1 MSTTAV
7 VVLVVVVVVVLA
19 LALLVARPAMRRRRL
34 QRTFG
39 PEYDRT
45 VESADDQRSAEAELE
60 RRQRR
65 HAELELRPLPATHR
79 EQYRKDWTEVQAQF
93 VDEPKAAVGRAD
105 ELIGRVMAD
114 RGYPEGDFDQQAA
127 DLSVEHGEVLGHY
140 RRAHAISQRP
150 GTDPASTEDLREA
163 MVHYR
168 TLFEDLVGNA
178 TGNAT
183 PERSHS

>member
-1 MSTTAV
+1 MSTAAV
-7 VVLVVVVVVVLA
+7 IVLVVVVVVVLA
-19 LALLVARPAMRRRRL
+19 LGAFAARPALRRKRL
-34 QRTFG
+34 RQTFG

-65 HAELELRPLPATHR
+65 HAEFELKPLGAEER
-79 EQYRKDWTEVQAQF
+79 ERYRQEWIAVQAEF
-93 VDEPKAAVGRAD
+93 VDAPKEAVAGAD

-114 RGYPEGDFDQQAA
+114 RGYPTGDHEQQAA

-140 RRAHAISQRP
+140 RRAHTISQRP
-150 GTDPASTEDLREA
+150 NTDPASTEDLREA

-168 TLFEDLVGNA
+168 TLFDDLVGNP
-178 TGNAT
+178 T